1 MKKIIFTILTIL
13 LVSNL
18 FSQERFWSEISDD
31 KISHLEKLPRG
42 SEVLKYRV
50 FSLDFTKLQDALH
63 TAVNRELNTESDLI
77 ASFPNANGELQ
88 NYRVF
93 EAPIMH
99 ADLNQKHQNI
109 KSYVGIGLEDRT
121 ATIRFSTTIFGFHGM
136 IFSGKTGTTYIDPYT
151 KDLNNY
157 VVYFKKHTATAT
169 PFECTVESIAPEASP
184 GLHFSPLNNQ
194 KVMLNGSLRK
204 FRLAMACTTEY
215 AGFHINAAGLNSGT
229 LEQKKAAV
237 LAAMNVTMTRV
248 NGIYERDLSLTMEL
262 VPNNEDI
269 IFIDADNFSNDN
281 NNLLINQSQTVI
293 DAIILSANYDIG
305 HTVSTGAGGVAQL
318 YSPCSASKAR
328 GVTGI
333 SAPVGDPFD
342 VDYVSHE
349 MGHQFG
355 ANHTQNNSCN
365 TNNATAI
372 ETGSGSTIMGY
383 AGICAPNVQNNS
395 DAYFHAI
402 SLNEI
407 KNFLLSWGNC
417 SDNISNE
424 NTKPTITP
432 IPNYNI
438 PKGTAFVL
446 RGNGSDSDGDE
457 LTYCWEQTNNQ
468 SSIQPPSPTSTAGPN
483 FRSLFPSESPDRY
496 MPRLSDVLQGNLTP
510 AWEVVPSVGRTMNFA
525 LTVRDNNI
533 NGGEYER
540 ANISVTTSGSIGPF
554 IVTSQGT
561 YNNWEIDSQQTITWD
576 VAGTTNAPVNTSLV
590 NILLSDNGGA
600 SFDYVLAANTPN
612 DGTEIITVPNAGTS
626 NARIMVEA
634 VGNIF
639 YAVNSSPF
647 SIGDCQLY
655 VNATATPIP
664 DGSGINQP
672 GTPLISTINITD
684 EVTLN
689 NIKAIVNVNHT
700 YIQDLTIVL
709 EHPNGTQVTLW
720 NRNCGGEDA
729 INVTFEQGAPGII
742 CSNPTAGTFSPIGD
756 LSVLDGLSS
765 VGEWKLILTDYY
777 FTDTGSLISWSLDLG
792 CVANANTDNFN
803 ALNTK
808 IYPNPNNGSFTIAF
822 DSQLREEI
830 NIAVFDVK
838 GRRIFDKV
846 YPNTGTT
853 NQAIDLAPVPTGV
866 YIVKI
871 KGENTS
877 EIQKII
883 VR

>member
-1 MKKIIFTILTIL
+1 
-13 LVSNL
+13 
-18 FSQERFWSEISDD
+18 
-31 KISHLEKLPRG
+31 
-42 SEVLKYRV
+42 
-50 FSLDFTKLQDALH
+50 
-63 TAVNRELNTESDLI
+63 
-77 ASFPNANGELQ
+77 
-88 NYRVF
+88 
-93 EAPIMH
+93 
-99 ADLNQKHQNI
+99 
-109 KSYVGIGLEDRT
+109 
-121 ATIRFSTTIFGFHGM
+121 
-136 IFSGKTGTTYIDPYT
+136 
-151 KDLNNY
+151 
-157 VVYFKKHTATAT
+157 
-169 PFECTVESIAPEASP
+169 
-184 GLHFSPLNNQ
+184 
-194 KVMLNGSLRK
+194 
-204 FRLAMACTTEY
+204 
-215 AGFHINAAGLNSGT
+215 
-229 LEQKKAAV
+229 AV

-468 SSIQPPSPTSTAGPN
+468 SSVQPPSPNSTLGPN

-496 MPRLSDVLQGNLTP
+496 MPKLSDVLQGNLTP
-510 AWEVVPSVGRTMNFA
+510 TWEVVPSVGRTMNFA

-576 VAGTTNAPVNTSLV
+576 VAGTTNAPV
-590 NILLSDNGGA
+590 
-600 SFDYVLAANTPN
+600 
-612 DGTEIITVPNAGTS
+612 
-626 NARIMVEA
+626 
-634 VGNIF
+634 
-639 YAVNSSPF
+639 
-647 SIGDCQLY
+647 
-655 VNATATPIP
+655 
-664 DGSGINQP
+664 
-672 GTPLISTINITD
+672 
-684 EVTLN
+684 
-689 NIKAIVNVNHT
+689 
-700 YIQDLTIVL
+700 
-709 EHPNGTQVTLW
+709 
-720 NRNCGGEDA
+720 
-729 INVTFEQGAPGII
+729 
-742 CSNPTAGTFSPIGD
+742 
-756 LSVLDGLSS
+756 
-765 VGEWKLILTDYY
+765 
-777 FTDTGSLISWSLDLG
+777 
-792 CVANANTDNFN
+792 
-803 ALNTK
+803 
-808 IYPNPNNGSFTIAF
+808 
-822 DSQLREEI
+822 
-830 NIAVFDVK
+830 
-838 GRRIFDKV
+838 
-846 YPNTGTT
+846 
-853 NQAIDLAPVPTGV
+853 
-866 YIVKI
+866 
-871 KGENTS
+871 
-877 EIQKII
+877 
-883 VR
+883 